1 MNCRCF
7 WLLLPCRS
15 SCCCYCWHCFFLLCD
30 CCFPTNSVFNYQDV
44 DWEET
49 IYLNLIIHQ
58 LHYTMTLAVCS
69 RTSPKNLQVL
79 RRFSQ
84 KVYATPSRR
93 RQQESK
99 ADAEEMTY
107 PYLSFNVDNYE
118 DMFKEVGG
126 KNIEDRVTFL

>member
-1 MNCRCF
+1 MRNDAFSVEVFRRDSRK
-7 WLLLPCRS
+7 LPIG
-15 SCCCYCWHCFFLLCD
+15 D
-30 CCFPTNSVFNYQDV
+30 PDV

-49 IYLNLIIHQ
+49 IYLNLIIHH

-107 PYLSFNVDNYE
+107 PFLSFNVDNYE
-118 DMFKEVGG
+118 EMFQEVRGG
-126 KNIEDRVTFL
+126 GREEGLDATK

>member
-1 MNCRCF
+1 M
-7 WLLLPCRS
+7 
-15 SCCCYCWHCFFLLCD
+15 
-30 CCFPTNSVFNYQDV
+30 

-93 RQQESK
+93 KMEAK
-99 ADAEEMTY
+99 GDTEEMTY
-107 PYLSFNVDNYE
+107 PYLSFTVDNYE
-118 DMFKEVGG
+118 DMFKEVRKVFFFKFTILLKGRFLERFFKMQPFWSSTVPARIG
-126 KNIEDRVTFL
+126 IEHYCPL